1 MQDLIRTK
9 TFWLSL
15 SAIITAVAGYATG
28 DMSLADAIQTG
39 LIGAI
44 GGTLRHGIAKGG

>member
-1 MQDLIRTK
+1 MHDLIRTK

-15 SAIITAVAGYATG
+15 SAILTAVAGYATG
-28 DMSLADAIQTG
+28 ELSAADAIQTG

-44 GGTLRHGIAKGG
+44 GGTLRHGIARGG